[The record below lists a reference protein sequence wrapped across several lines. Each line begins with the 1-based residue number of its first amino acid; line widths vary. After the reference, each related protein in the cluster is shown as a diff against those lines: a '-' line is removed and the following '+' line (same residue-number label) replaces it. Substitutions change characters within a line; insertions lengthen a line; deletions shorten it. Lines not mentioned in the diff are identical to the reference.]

1 MLINV
6 KVKYGSSRQ
15 SIEYFGDNR
24 YLVYMLSKPEEED
37 SYDELIAMLSKRLG
51 VPAVRIALKKDS
63 GGDKVFDVL

>member
-1 MLINV
+1 MIISV

-15 SIEYFGDNR
+15 SIEYFGNNR
-24 YLVYMLSKPEEED
+24 YLVYMLSKIEEED

-51 VPAVRIALKKDS
+51 VPAVRIELKKDS

>member
-6 KVKYGSSRQ
+6 KVKYGSSKQ
-15 SIEYFGDNR
+15 SIEYFGNQR
-24 YLVYMLSKPEEED
+24 YLVYMLSKSEEED

-51 VPAVRIALKKDS
+51 VPAVRIELKKDS